1 MYNVATY
8 IATLYVVCNVLIS
21 FFSLCINLKDT
32 IKKLT
37 KLLL

>member
-21 FFSLCINLKDT
+21 FFSLCRNLKDT

-37 KLLL
+37 